1 MPRCRQCGEDLKDG
15 ARFCSECGT
24 TVSSVPLAPIE
35 SKPPQFSGY
44 SDIPKPKKTKRLIP
58 YSTAATL
65 LVLVFLLGLIFFY
78 FTSSKT
84 SPEANDQGSI
94 SPTLPATESSFI
106 QTVVKA
112 REDSQAA
119 ANDMQKGGIKA
130 IRDRTLCNTL
140 TSLAVSDWVGT
151 VKTVDSNSDG
161 KGVLAIEIA
170 PDVLVKTWNNDLSD
184 IGSNTLIEPG
194 TAVFTAASAMKS
206 GQLVSFSGNF
216 LSGVSGDCVS
226 ESSLTLDGKLQSPE
240 FVFRFASVSS
250 YDPSQQA
257 SAVPAASK
265 PTADTPMPATI
276 EPDEPQQQQPAPI
289 GHETGATADTLGD
302 NTVKA
307 PPAGVMSGY
316 LDKLSI
322 TPNGRHQMV
331 TANGW
336 AADTENQRLAENVTI
351 TVDGTPSC
359 NATMNDLRQD
369 VADVHGAAYANS
381 GWHCDF
387 ALQDISVGKHQ
398 VEAWAT
404 WHVGDKKYKAM
415 LGDSKTI
422 TAE

>member
-1 MPRCRQCGEDLKDG
+1 VR
-15 ARFCSECGT
+15 
-24 TVSSVPLAPIE
+24 LAPIE
-35 SKPPQFSGY
+35 SKPLQSSGY
-44 SDIPKPKKTKRLIP
+44 SDIPEPKKPKRLLRNFAV
-58 YSTAATL
+58 AAL
-65 LVLVFLLGLIFFY
+65 LVFVVLLVIAHFG
-78 FTSSKT
+78 SSTT
-84 SPEANDQGSI
+84 SPEANDQGSV

-106 QTVVKA
+106 QAVVRA
-112 REDSQAA
+112 REDSQTA

-240 FVFRFASVSS
+240 FIFQFASVTN

-257 SAVPAASK
+257 STVPATSK

-289 GHETGATADTLGD
+289 EREAEATADT
-302 NTVKA
+302 TVGRTLNDQEAQEPISLVKRSWRA
-307 PPAGVMSGY
+307 KPEHDPPSGMWWVVQ
-316 LDKLSI
+316 LSSHASNWDYVQVRYQDSMVDPI
-322 TPNGRHQMV
+322 CEWTVGTWKGQGRSLYTFAQV
-331 TANGW
+331 N
-336 AADTENQRLAENVTI
+336 AAARAEFESVPA
-351 TVDGTPSC
+351 DGSQVPS
-359 NATMNDLRQD
+359 AQ
-369 VADVHGAAYANS
+369 
-381 GWHCDF
+381 
-387 ALQDISVGKHQ
+387 
-398 VEAWAT
+398 
-404 WHVGDKKYKAM
+404 
-415 LGDSKTI
+415 
-422 TAE
+422 